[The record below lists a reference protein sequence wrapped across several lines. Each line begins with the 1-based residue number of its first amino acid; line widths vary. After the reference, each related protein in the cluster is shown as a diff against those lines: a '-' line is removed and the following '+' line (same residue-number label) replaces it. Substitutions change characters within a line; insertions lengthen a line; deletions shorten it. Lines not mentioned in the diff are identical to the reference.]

1 MLTTTGKSI
10 LAKYLVNQ
18 APGYAGFIAIGC
30 GANPLSTMTYG
41 VNSAVVT
48 VANKLTVF
56 TNVAHNFIAT
66 DTVYIKGVD
75 NAYDGAYAVSS
86 TNLTTTSFEV
96 DGIFSTSTSQTISE
110 SVLTNNIATIVT
122 TTSHGLL
129 PGDIITIA
137 GRAVPYNGT
146 RSVNS
151 VTNATAFTLN
161 ITNANI
167 ASNTTDG
174 GTVYTN
180 IKTIA
185 SGTVTHNFASKESL
199 DFEMFRVP
207 IISRAISREGE
218 DTKVVFTAEL
228 PTLEQYG
235 MTEIGIYP
243 SGTNPVAINTDS
255 RTLFNF
261 SDIERWEYHADSTEP
276 PKSSYI
282 SGVGGTSGALSIS
295 DSDNCIL
302 INSSDPIFDFQ
313 ERLSTKEQPRFET
326 KTIMVRGSSSAINT
340 ATPTYTVEYNQDL
353 QQNSSHIHHTDVSF
367 NFDRNSSEDQIK
379 LAFSVIP
386 TAVTSSPLTVGNVIA
401 LVQFSNSEGQ
411 GASDYAN
418 MQIRLDTAA
427 LTTGNGNSRYHVV
440 TVPIS
445 SFKKTNAFQWS
456 DVTTV
461 KLYASIESLV
471 GANISASVLL
481 NNLATITT
489 SEAHGLVNNDI
500 VKIQSRSGYSGV
512 YEITNTG
519 STTFTFTLNAANIA
533 SNTTDGGSV
542 YKLHKD
548 HWVAL
553 DGMRF
558 ENISSVNSNPLYGLT
573 GYSLLSKTAVAANG
587 TSVPNSPVIKN
598 PNTNN
603 LVEFKFAI
611 DTGGES

>member
-18 APGYAGFIAIGC
+18 APGYAGFIAIGS

-41 VNSAVVT
+41 INSTVVT
-48 VANKLTVF
+48 IANKLTVF
-56 TNVAHNFIAT
+56 TNVAHNFIAS
-66 DTVYIKGVD
+66 DTVYIKGID
-75 NAYDGAYAVSS
+75 NAYDGAHTISS
-86 TNLTTTSFEV
+86 ANLTSTSFEI
-96 DGIFSTSTSQTISE
+96 DGIFSASTSQTISE

-129 PGDIITIA
+129 AGNIVTIT
-137 GRAVPYNGT
+137 GRGAPYNGT
-146 RSVNS
+146 YPVSS
-151 VTNATAFTLN
+151 VTNATAFTLS
-161 ITNANI
+161 ITNTNI
-167 ASNTTDG
+167 GSNTTDG

-180 IKTIA
+180 LQTI
-185 SGTVTHNFASKESL
+185 SNGTVTHNFASKESL

-207 IISRAISREGE
+207 IISRAISTE
-218 DTKVVFTAEL
+218 DGNTKVVFTAEL

-255 RTLFNF
+255 RVLFNF
-261 SDIERWEYHADSTEP
+261 SDIERWEYHADSTQP
-276 PKSSYI
+276 PVSYI
-282 SGVGGTSGALSIS
+282 TGVGGTTGALSIS

-302 INSSDPIFDFQ
+302 VNSSDPVFDFQ

-326 KTIMVRGSSSAINT
+326 KTIMLRGSSSAINT
-340 ATPTYTVEYNQDL
+340 ASSTYTVEYNQDL
-353 QQNSSHIHHTDVSF
+353 QNNSSHIHHTDVAF

-379 LAFSVIP
+379 LAFSIVP
-386 TAVTSSPLTVGNVIA
+386 TAKTSANLTVGNVIA
-401 LVQFSNSEGQ
+401 LIQFSNSEGQ

-418 MQIRLDTAA
+418 MQVRLDTTA
-427 LTTGNGNSRYHVV
+427 LTSGNGNSRYHVV
-440 TVPIS
+440 TAPIS

-461 KLYASIESLV
+461 KIYTSIESLV
-471 GANISASVLL
+471 GANISASVLSSG
-481 NNLATITT
+481 LATITT
-489 SEAHGLVNNDI
+489 STSHGLLTGDI
-500 VKIQSRSGYSGV
+500 VKIQSRTGYSGV
-512 YEITNTG
+512 HSISNTG
-519 STTFTFTLNAANIA
+519 ATTFTFPITAADIG

-542 YKLHKD
+542 FKLHKD

-573 GYSLLSKTAVAANG
+573 GYSLLSKTAVAENG